1 MQQTNS
7 CLPHLPTLSSTLQ
20 RYRMSFLPPPPPGF
34 RPPPGM
40 APAHDASGSRM
51 PPDGISLIRRVVT
64 DPELNIINY
73 SYHTQVTEMGSDAK
87 KKVR

>member
-1 MQQTNS
+1 
-7 CLPHLPTLSSTLQ
+7 
-20 RYRMSFLPPPPPGF
+20 
-34 RPPPGM
+34 M